1 MGEIK
6 IEEDVVVFGFYQ
18 ILGLE
23 SGRIVLYG
31 DFNCF
36 DNVYMEK
43 GNFLVIKRY
52 FYRNSN

>member
-6 IEEDVVVFGFYQ
+6 IEEDVVVLGFYQ
-18 ILGLE
+18 VLGFM

-31 DFNCF
+31 DLNCF

-43 GNFLVIKRY
+43 GIDY
-52 FYRNSN
+52 

>member
-18 ILGLE
+18 ISGLE
-23 SGRIVLYG
+23 TGRIVLYG